1 VDLTADACGVEE
13 RVGLEEEDWGPRPTD
28 PDDKDEERGTA
39 DIEEALL

>member
-13 RVGLEEEDWGPRPTD
+13 RIGLEEEDWGPRLTD
-28 PDDKDEERGTA
+28 PDEGRGTA

>member
-13 RVGLEEEDWGPRPTD
+13 RVGLEEDWGPRLTD
-28 PDDKDEERGTA
+28 PDDKDEERRTA